1 MNTRRSTVP
10 TGEIILYAFM
20 TIVSLL
26 CIIPFVIILSSSMTR
41 ETDILMHG
49 YNIFPKNFDFTAYR
63 FLFQRMD
70 VVLTGYKVTSLV
82 TIIGTVASLIISAMI
97 AYPISLRRLKYRRF
111 ISGYVLM
118 TLLFNGGMVPW
129 YIINVKYLHLHN
141 NLWAL
146 ILPSLVNGFNIFL
159 MRNYFSSIPEE
170 MHESAKI
177 DGASEVRTLLSIIVP
192 LSVPVFAS
200 VGLFIGLAY
209 WNDWWLGLM
218 LIDKTELQPLQLMLR
233 TIVSNVD
240 YLANSSVLSTGTDQ
254 MVPRESV
261 KMAATIVTIGPI
273 IFLYPFLQRYFV
285 KGLMMGAVKG

>member
-1 MNTRRSTVP
+1 MKPRAIWQPGQLVLHAVLALMSLFCLVP
-10 TGEIILYAFM
+10 FI
-20 TIVSLL
+20 
-26 CIIPFVIILSSSMTR
+26 IILSSSMTR
-41 ETDILMHG
+41 EMDILSNG
-49 YNIFPKNFDFTAYR
+49 YNLYPKHFDFTAYR
-63 FLFQRMD
+63 YLFQRMS
-70 VVLTGYKVTSLV
+70 VVLTGYKVTGLV
-82 TIIGTVASLIISAMI
+82 TVIGTIGSLAISAMI

-111 ISGYVLM
+111 ISGYVLV

-129 YIINVKYLHLHN
+129 YIVCVKYLHLHN

-146 ILPSLVNGFNIFL
+146 IMPSLVNGFNIFL

-177 DGASEVRTLLSIIVP
+177 DGAGELRTLWSVILP

-200 VGLFIGLAY
+200 VGLFIALAY

-218 LIDKTELQPLQLMLR
+218 LIDKASLQPLQLMLR

-240 YLANSSVLSTGTDQ
+240 YLANSSVLSTGADQ
-254 MVPRESV
+254 MVPREGV

-273 IFLYPFLQRYFV
+273 IFLYPFLQKYFV

>member
-1 MNTRRSTVP
+1 MNEQSLSGRIAQYVVV
-10 TGEIILYAFM
+10 GMI
-20 TIVSLL
+20 SLL
-26 CIIPFVIILSSSMTR
+26 CIIPFIIILSSSMTR
-41 ETDILMHG
+41 ESDILMHG
-49 YNIFPKNFDFTAYR
+49 YNFFPKHFDFNAYH
-63 FLFQRMD
+63 FLFQRMN

-82 TIIGTVASLIISAMI
+82 TVIGTILSLAISAMI

-177 DGASEVRTLLSIIVP
+177 DGAGELRTLTSIILP

-218 LIDKTELQPLQLMLR
+218 LIDKTELQPLQLLLR

-240 YLANSSVLSTGTDQ
+240 YLANSAVLSTSVDQ
-254 MVPRESV
+254 MVPKESV
-261 KMAATIVTIGPI
+261 KMATTIVTIGPI

>member
-1 MNTRRSTVP
+1 MKARSAVHP
-10 TGEIILYAFM
+10 GQIVLYAVVILMALFC
-20 TIVSLL
+20 VV
-26 CIIPFVIILSSSMTR
+26 PFVIILASSMTR
-41 ETDILMHG
+41 ETDILTSG
-49 YNIFPKNFDFTAYR
+49 YNIYPKHFDFSAYR
-63 FLFQRMD
+63 YLFQRMD
-70 VVLTGYKVTSLV
+70 VVLTGYKITGLV
-82 TIIGTVASLIISAMI
+82 TVVGTIASLAISAML
-97 AYPISLRRLKYRRF
+97 AYPISLRRLKYRNF
-111 ISGYVLM
+111 ISGYVLL

-129 YIINVKYLHLHN
+129 YIICVKYLHLHN

-177 DGASEVRTLLSIIVP
+177 DGAGEVRTLWSIVLP

-200 VGLFIGLAY
+200 VGLFIALAY

-218 LIDKTELQPLQLMLR
+218 LIDKTELQPLQLLLR

-240 YLANSSVLSTGTDQ
+240 YLANSSILATSIDQ
-254 MVPRESV
+254 MVPREGV
-261 KMAATIVTIGPI
+261 KMAATIITIGPI

>member
-1 MNTRRSTVP
+1 MISRSKIQPGQLFLMIFVAA
-10 TGEIILYAFM
+10 I
-20 TIVSLL
+20 SLL
-26 CIIPFVIILSSSMTR
+26 CIVPFIIIISSSMTR
-41 ETDILMHG
+41 ETDILVHG
-49 YNIFPKNFDFTAYR
+49 YNFFPRNVDFTAYK

-70 VVLTGYKVTSLV
+70 VVLTGYKVTTLV
-82 TIIGTVASLIISAMI
+82 TVIGTVLSLAVSAMI

-129 YIINVKYLHLHN
+129 YIINVKYLNLHN

-146 ILPSLVNGFNIFL
+146 ILPSVVNGFNIFL

-177 DGASEVRTLLSIIVP
+177 DGAGEVRTLISIILP

-218 LIDKTELQPLQLMLR
+218 LIDKAELQPLQLMLR

-240 YLANSSVLSTGTDQ
+240 YLANSTVLSTGADQ